1 MDELLRHYDR
11 KIEAIEN
18 KQRISIEIVKTI
30 THIGEERAHYEILCK
45 HMKKIMKF
53 DEYIQ
58 KYLNKKKK
66 KAEQQKGSANNGT
79 APLSKEQRLRQVA
92 HAQVKRLGA
101 TSGSKKSSSSAS
113 DVVKYSVKRF
123 GAGWAGA
130 AVAMGFCF

>member
-58 KYLNKKKK
+58 KYLNKKMIY
-66 KAEQQKGSANNGT
+66 EELLDDWNEYESLNS
-79 APLSKEQRLRQVA
+79 L
-92 HAQVKRLGA
+92 
-101 TSGSKKSSSSAS
+101 
-113 DVVKYSVKRF
+113 
-123 GAGWAGA
+123 
-130 AVAMGFCF
+130 